1 MVDEQELV
9 ETLDLIQ
16 QEYVSAHSKSM
27 CVCAMLQCMHVVT
40 GVPDP
45 VVLKGHQMNE
55 LNVFAELKL
64 YFSAVLTN
72 TLRVDANL
80 HQLHDKTSSA
90 SVQFDIQF
98 LVSYWC
104 PANPPQCSG
113 CLFAE

>member
-1 MVDEQELV
+1 MLHACADTGVR
-9 ETLDLIQ
+9 
-16 QEYVSAHSKSM
+16 YR
-27 CVCAMLQCMHVVT
+27 CVMLHACADT

-64 YFSAVLTN
+64 SFSAELTN

-90 SVQFDIQF
+90 SVQFDVDF
-98 LVSYWC
+98 LVSYWY
-104 PANPPQCSG
+104 CSQPSNTVAS
-113 CLFAE
+113 L